1 MQLNVENS
9 HPKMEDNIYKTYN
22 SGVVYKFKYYYCE
35 SSYIGQTSMHLQT
48 RNNEHIPR
56 CVRNYIKS
64 PIKSISIATTNAIK
78 ISTIAERLINDLVF
92 GRN

>member
-48 RNNEHIPR
+48 WINEHILR
-56 CVRNYIKS
+56 CARNHIKS
-64 PIKSISIATTNAIK
+64 PIKPMSIATTNAINTY
-78 ISTIAERLINDLVF
+78 TIAERLINNIVCE
-92 GRN
+92 RN